1 MSNNNSFIGNIIL
14 KGKLRTVTPLHIG
27 GSKDKFEIGGVD
39 NPVIKDPVTNHP
51 YIPGSSLKGKL
62 RMLLEFAEGKVIEKV
77 DKNGKGTGEFPP
89 SSDPEITA
97 LFGDSADNSSNGPT
111 RLIVRDAYPDQKT
124 ITMWENTNSETLYT
138 EYKAE
143 NTIDRMTSAANP
155 RFMERVHKG
164 SEFDVEFIIQVFSMD
179 KDNGKSNFE
188 KLVKAIRLL
197 EDSTLGGGGS
207 RGSGKVEFKFYEPYF
222 VSVKDYQDGSGNFKK
237 EFDANLHPSKTSKE
251 LTYESID
258 SIQKLSGNKNE
269 SNKNIS

>member
-1 MSNNNSFIGNIIL
+1 MNNSNSFLGNIII
-14 KGKLRTVTPLHIG
+14 KGKLKTLTPLHIG

-39 NPVIKDPVTNHP
+39 NPVIKDPVTNYP

-89 SSDPEITA
+89 SNDPEITS

-111 RLIVRDAYPDQKT
+111 RLIVRDAYPDGKT

-179 KDNGKSNFE
+179 ADKGKSNFE

-222 VSVKDYQDGSGNFKK
+222 VSVDDYKNGSGNFKK
-237 EFDANLHPSKTSKE
+237 QFNDDEIPQL
-251 LTYESID
+251 LTNALKYESL
-258 SIQKLSGNKNE
+258 SIK
-269 SNKNIS
+269 

>member
-1 MSNNNSFIGNIIL
+1 MSTNNSFLGNIIL
-14 KGKLRTVTPLHIG
+14 KGKLITLTPLHIG

-39 NPVIKDPVTNHP
+39 NPVIRDPITNYP

-62 RMLLEFAEGKVIEKV
+62 RMLLEFAEGKVV
-77 DKNGKGTGEFPP
+77 PNDKGEYPP
-89 SSDPEITA
+89 SSDLEITS
-97 LFGDSADNSSNGPT
+97 LFGDSAEKSQNGPT
-111 RLIVRDAYPDQKT
+111 RLIVRDAYPDEKT
-124 ITMWENTNSETLYT
+124 IKMWENTNSETLYT

-164 SEFDVEFIIQVFSMD
+164 SKFDVEFILQVFSMD
-179 KDNGKSNFE
+179 NDKGQSNFK

-222 VSVKDYQDGSGNFKK
+222 VSVENYKNGNGNFKK
-237 EFDANLHPSKTSKE
+237 DFNGKEPDKSSKD
-251 LTYESID
+251 LTF
-258 SIQKLSGNKNE
+258 NFNE
-269 SNKNIS
+269 IKSNNQSNEQAK

>member
-1 MSNNNSFIGNIIL
+1 MSNYNSFIGNIIL

-39 NPVIKDPVTNHP
+39 NPVIKDPVTNYP

-62 RMLLEFAEGKVIEKV
+62 RMLLEFAEGKVVEKV
-77 DKNGKGTGEFPP
+77 NKDGKGTGEFPP
-89 SSDPEITA
+89 SSDPVITS

-111 RLIVRDAYPDQKT
+111 RLIVRDAYPDAKT
-124 ITMWENTNSETLYT
+124 IQMWENTNSETLYT

-164 SEFDVEFIIQVFSMD
+164 SEFDVEFILQVFSMD
-179 KDNGKSNFE
+179 TDKGKSNFE
-188 KLVKAIRLL
+188 KLIKALRLL

-207 RGSGKVEFKFYEPYF
+207 RGSGKVEFRFYEPYF
-222 VSVKDYQDGSGNFKK
+222 VSVEDYKNGNGNFKK
-237 EFDANLHPSKTSKE
+237 QFDQNKE
-251 LTYESID
+251 PGVLTNALKYD
-258 SIQKLSGNKNE
+258 SLAQAIK
-269 SNKNIS
+269 

>member
-1 MSNNNSFIGNIIL
+1 MSNNNSFKGNIIL

-39 NPVIKDPVTNHP
+39 NPVIKDPVTNYP

-62 RMLLEFAEGKVIEKV
+62 RMLLEFAEGKVTEKV
-77 DKNGKGTGEFPP
+77 DKNGRGTGEFPP
-89 SSDPEITA
+89 SNDKVITS

-111 RLIVRDAYPDQKT
+111 RLIVRDAYPDKKT

-164 SEFDVEFIIQVFSMD
+164 SEFDVEFILQVFSMD
-179 KDNGKSNFE
+179 KDKGQSNFE

-222 VSVKDYQDGSGNFKK
+222 VSVEDYKSGNGNFKK
-237 EFDANLHPSKTSKE
+237 QFDQNAEPNVTTNNLM
-251 LTYESID
+251 YD
-258 SIQKLSGNKNE
+258 SLAQAIK
-269 SNKNIS
+269 

>member
-1 MSNNNSFIGNIIL
+1 METKNNSFLGNIIL
-14 KGKLRTVTPLHIG
+14 KGKLITLTPLHIG

-39 NPVIKDPVTNHP
+39 NPVIKDPVTNYP

-62 RMLLEFAEGKVIEKV
+62 RMLLEFAEGKVAQ
-77 DKNGKGTGEFPP
+77 NNKGEYPP
-89 SSDPEITA
+89 SNASEITS
-97 LFGDSADNSSNGPT
+97 LFGDSADNSQNGPT
-111 RLIVRDAYPDQKT
+111 RLIVRDAYPDEKT
-124 ITMWENTNSETLYT
+124 ITLWENTSSETLYT

-164 SEFDVEFIIQVFSMD
+164 SEFDVEFVLQVFSMD
-179 KDNGKSNFE
+179 NDNGKSNFE

-222 VSVKDYQDGSGNFKK
+222 VSVENYKTGNGNFKK
-237 EFDANLHPSKTSKE
+237 EFVDKDKKAIEPKLTTKNLNYDAIEAEIKKVIGE
-251 LTYESID
+251 
-258 SIQKLSGNKNE
+258 
-269 SNKNIS
+269 

>member
-1 MSNNNSFIGNIIL
+1 MNNNNSFKGNIIL

-39 NPVIKDPVTNHP
+39 NPVIKDPVTNYP

-62 RMLLEFAEGKVIEKV
+62 RMLLEFAEGKVTEKV
-77 DKNGKGTGEFPP
+77 DKNGRGTGEFPP
-89 SSDPEITA
+89 SSDKEITA
-97 LFGDSADNSSNGPT
+97 LFGDSAENSSRGPT

-143 NTIDRMTSAANP
+143 NTIDRMTSAATP

-164 SEFDVEFIIQVFSMD
+164 SEFDVEFILQVFSMD
-179 KDNGKSNFE
+179 ADNGQSNFE

-207 RGSGKVEFKFYEPYF
+207 RGSGRVEFKFYEPYF
-222 VSVKDYQDGSGNFKK
+222 VSVEDYKSGNGNFKK
-237 EFDANLHPSKTSKE
+237 VIDKNIDPIKTTKE
-251 LTYESID
+251 LNFESID
-258 SIQKLSGNKNE
+258 SIKKLNGNNNE
-269 SNKNIS
+269 SSENIS

>member
-1 MSNNNSFIGNIIL
+1 MENKYSFLGNIIL
-14 KGKLRTVTPLHIG
+14 KGKLKTLTPLHIG

-39 NPVIKDPVTNHP
+39 NPVIKDPVTNYP

-62 RMLLEFAEGKVIEKV
+62 RMLLEFAEGVVKENEK
-77 DKNGKGTGEFPP
+77 KKGEFPP
-89 SSDPEITA
+89 SNDPEITS

-111 RLIVRDAYPDQKT
+111 RLIVRDAYPDEKT
-124 ITMWENTNSETLYT
+124 IKMWENTNSETLYT

-164 SEFDVEFIIQVFSMD
+164 SEFDVEFVLQVFSMD
-179 KDNGKSNFE
+179 TDKGKSNFE

-207 RGSGKVEFKFYEPYF
+207 RGSGKVEFKFFEPYF
-222 VSVKDYQDGSGNFKK
+222 VSVVDYKNGNGNFKK
-237 EFDANLHPSKTSKE
+237 TLNDEPKLISKDLKYEELEGINKTQENLWK
-251 LTYESID
+251 
-258 SIQKLSGNKNE
+258 
-269 SNKNIS
+269 

>member
-1 MSNNNSFIGNIIL
+1 MEAKNNPSFIGNIFL
-14 KGKLRTVTPLHIG
+14 KGKLITITPLHIG

-39 NPVIKDPVTNHP
+39 NPVIKDPVTNYP

-62 RMLLEFAEGKVIEKV
+62 RMLLEYSEGKVIEKV

-89 SSDPEITA
+89 SNDPEITS

-111 RLIVRDAYPDQKT
+111 RLIVRDAYPDEKT

-179 KDNGKSNFE
+179 SDKGKSNFE

-222 VSVKDYQDGSGNFKK
+222 VSVDDYKNGSGNFKK
-237 EFDANLHPSKTSKE
+237 QFNDDEIPQFLSNALK
-251 LTYESID
+251 YESL
-258 SIQKLSGNKNE
+258 SIK
-269 SNKNIS
+269 

>member
-1 MSNNNSFIGNIIL
+1 MENNNSFLGNIIL
-14 KGKLRTVTPLHIG
+14 KGKLKTLTPLHIG

-39 NPVIKDPVTNHP
+39 NPVIKDPVTNYP

-62 RMLLEFAEGKVIEKV
+62 RMLLEFAEGVVKESEKK
-77 DKNGKGTGEFPP
+77 KNEFPP
-89 SSDPEITA
+89 SSDPVITS

-124 ITMWENTNSETLYT
+124 ITLWENTNSETLYT

-179 KDNGKSNFE
+179 EEKGKNNFE
-188 KLVKAIRLL
+188 KLVKSIRLL

-207 RGSGKVEFKFYEPYF
+207 RGSGKVEFKFYDPYF
-222 VSVKDYQDGSGNFKK
+222 VNVEDYKNGNGNFKK
-237 EFDANLHPSKTSKE
+237 DFQGQEPSKTSKDLSFNE
-251 LTYESID
+251 LEKAIKTD
-258 SIQKLSGNKNE
+258 K
-269 SNKNIS
+269 

>member
-1 MSNNNSFIGNIIL
+1 MENKNNHSFVGNIIL
-14 KGKLRTVTPLHIG
+14 KGKLITLTPLHIG

-62 RMLLEFAEGKVIEKV
+62 RMLLEFAEGVVKESEKK
-77 DKNGKGTGEFPP
+77 DEFPP
-89 SSDPEITA
+89 SRDPVITS

-111 RLIVRDAYPDQKT
+111 RLIVRDAYPDAKT
-124 ITMWENTNSETLYT
+124 IKMWENTNSETLYT

-164 SEFDVEFIIQVFSMD
+164 SEFDVEFLIQVFSMD
-179 KDNGKSNFE
+179 EDNGKSNFE
-188 KLVKAIRLL
+188 KLVKTLRLL

-222 VSVKDYQDGSGNFKK
+222 VSVEDYKNGNGNFKK
-237 EFDANLHPSKTSKE
+237 QFDQNDEPKVLTNE
-251 LTYESID
+251 LKYD
-258 SIQKLSGNKNE
+258 SLAQAIK
-269 SNKNIS
+269 

>member
-1 MSNNNSFIGNIIL
+1 MNNTNSFLGNIIL
-14 KGKLRTVTPLHIG
+14 KGKLKTVTALHIG

-39 NPVIKDPVTNHP
+39 NPVIKDPVTNYP

-62 RMLLEFAEGKVIEKV
+62 RMLLEFAEGKVQAN
-77 DKNGKGTGEFPP
+77 DKGNYPP
-89 SSDPEITA
+89 SSDSEITS

-111 RLIVRDAYPDQKT
+111 RLIVRDAYPDTKT
-124 ITMWENTNSETLYT
+124 ISMWENANSETLYT

-155 RFMERVHKG
+155 RFMERIHKD
-164 SEFDVEFIIQVFSMD
+164 SKFDVEFVLQVFSMD

-207 RGSGKVEFKFYEPYF
+207 RGSGKVEFDFFEPYF
-222 VSVKDYQDGSGNFKK
+222 VSVNDYQNGNGNFKK
-237 EFDANLHPSKTSKE
+237 VFEEKE
-251 LTYESID
+251 
-258 SIQKLSGNKNE
+258 NP
-269 SNKNIS
+269 NISTKDLMFDTQKGIKLEDGN

>member
-1 MSNNNSFIGNIIL
+1 MSKNYSFLGNIIL
-14 KGKLRTVTPLHIG
+14 KGKLKTVTPLHIG

-39 NPVIKDPVTNHP
+39 NPVIRDPVTNYP

-62 RMLLEFAEGKVIEKV
+62 RMLLEYAEGKVKEKV
-77 DKNGKGTGEFPP
+77 DNKGKGTGEFPP
-89 SSDPEITA
+89 SDDPVITS
-97 LFGDSADNSSNGPT
+97 LFGDSADNSQNGPT
-111 RLIVRDAYPDQKT
+111 RLIVRDSYPDDDT
-124 ITMWENTNSETLYT
+124 IKMWENVNSETLYT

-155 RFMERVHKG
+155 RFIERVHKG

-179 KDNGKSNFE
+179 SDKSESNFD

-222 VSVKDYQDGSGNFKK
+222 VSVDEYKNGSENFKK
-237 EFDANLHPSKTSKE
+237 DFGNQRPSKSSKE
-251 LTYESID
+251 ISFD
-258 SIQKLSGNKNE
+258 SSKIK
-269 SNKNIS
+269 